1 MGAVLAVVA
10 DVLREQ
16 SFQMA
21 FVRRDDVVEEIPSTA
36 FHPSLGDPVLPRTFE
51 RSSDRCHPKRPSG
64 SRNLEAIL
72 SVTIEEQEPSRRPE
86 RKRLPQLLDDPGTGG
101 MPRDVEMQDAATVVA
116 DHEEAIEQA
125 ERNCG
130 NREEIHRGYS
140 FSVVSEEGKPS
151 LGRLRVLRCSF
162 DPAGD
167 CSLREIEPEHQ
178 ELTMNAWCSPGR
190 ILSDHS
196 EDQIA
201 NFFGNMLTANHS
213 ASPRDYTPVHGKSC
227 AMPADN
233 RLRAHDDE
241 GLLPSCPESARE
253 NPEEFVKQLYV
264 RSRVT
269 TLQDGKLLP
278 KHEVFEQEARTP
290 SEDSENT
297 AEEEPKNTDH
307 GSVLSWRGCGKQ
319 SVCC

>member
-1 MGAVLAVVA
+1 MYSESS
-10 DVLREQ
+10 R
-16 SFQMA
+16 F
-21 FVRRDDVVEEIPSTA
+21 RWRSTT
-36 FHPSLGDPVLPRTFE
+36 S
-51 RSSDRCHPKRPSG
+51 
-64 SRNLEAIL
+64 
-72 SVTIEEQEPSRRPE
+72 SRR
-86 RKRLPQLLDDPGTGG
+86 T
-101 MPRDVEMQDAATVVA
+101 
-116 DHEEAIEQA
+116 
-125 ERNCG
+125 
-130 NREEIHRGYS
+130 
-140 FSVVSEEGKPS
+140 EGKPS

-253 NPEEFVKQLYV
+253 NPEEFVEQLYV

-269 TLQDGKLLP
+269 TLQEASCCRSTRFSSKRLERLRKTRRILLKKSLRTRIMAACYP
-278 KHEVFEQEARTP
+278 GAAVESNPYVVDFKGGQSFGEAQERYDPLEAGFSRMQ
-290 SEDSENT
+290 
-297 AEEEPKNTDH
+297 
-307 GSVLSWRGCGKQ
+307 V
-319 SVCC
+319 